1 MTFLLYVDKYCFQK
15 DPICV
20 YVLIDELIVFGEIK
34 LKDKILLFRT
44 YRTGGQAK
52 YTIHIHQLGKLHQ
65 IISKKIA

>member
-44 YRTGGQAK
+44 YRTGGQAN
-52 YTIHIHQLGKLHQ
+52 IQLGKLHQ